1 MKPIDVMRA
10 CLDAWATRDREALER
25 LIAPDFHFTS
35 PLDNELDREAYF
47 RICWPGGKDLVA
59 FDILHHAEVGD
70 RVFTNYEARMKSG
83 QRFRN
88 TELSTVRDGKLVS
101 TEVYFGWT
109 VPHKVKKGEH
119 SDK

>member
-10 CLDAWATRDREALER
+10 CLDAWATRNRAALEA

-35 PLDNELDREAYF
+35 PLDNELDRDAYF

-59 FDILHHAEVGD
+59 FDILHHSEVGD
-70 RVFTNYEARMKSG
+70 RVFINYEARMKSG

-88 TELSTVRDGKLVS
+88 TELSTVREGKLVA
-101 TEVYFGWT
+101 TEVYFGWN
-109 VPHKVKKGEH
+109 VPHPVKPGTHK
-119 SDK
+119 D